1 MTLKELCVL
10 FFFFCILIN
19 FFIDQCRD
27 EITFNIKRFN
37 VCLHKTNVV
46 FSSVSVFVIP
56 GQINQV
62 KENLSK
68 TPQELIPSV
77 FINS

>member
-1 MTLKELCVL
+1 M
-10 FFFFCILIN
+10 
-19 FFIDQCRD
+19 
-27 EITFNIKRFN
+27 
-37 VCLHKTNVV
+37 CLHETIFL
-46 FSSVSVFVIP
+46 FSFVSVFVIP